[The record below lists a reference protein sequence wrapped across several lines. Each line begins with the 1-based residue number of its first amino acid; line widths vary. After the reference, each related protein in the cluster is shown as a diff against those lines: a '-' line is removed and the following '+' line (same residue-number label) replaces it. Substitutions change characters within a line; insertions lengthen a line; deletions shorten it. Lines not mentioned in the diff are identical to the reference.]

1 MHMNNDDVSSCSIW
15 WCQTELSADSNP
27 FSPCCDR
34 ALSDSNSQDYQRAV
48 NNTVLLQQAMSLL
61 QHSVLFG
68 RLSVFSWRFSCS
80 DCYRCRDRVHFC
92 NTLFIRLTL
101 SICLHFCRCSG
112 LILGISYVRFLCIFH
127 IAQRDCYTSNI
138 DSRCRHTCTTCTVD
152 PSTSLL
158 TTA

>member
-1 MHMNNDDVSSCSIW
+1 MTMFHLAVYDDAKQSFQ
-15 WCQTELSADSNP
+15 QTATHLVHAATGLSVTAIVNRHTP
-27 FSPCCDR
+27 
-34 ALSDSNSQDYQRAV
+34 QRAV

-61 QHSVLFG
+61 QHSVLLRR

-138 DSRCRHTCTTCTVD
+138 DSRCRHTSTTCTVD